1 MVSGLLIYEK
11 TQTTLA
17 NNVHTSCNTIMCGVP
32 QGSVL
37 GPLFFILY
45 IHDMQHAIN
54 NSNVQL
60 YADDTVIRVKGNTAE
75 AAAYALQPDL
85 NSYAKWCSSNEL
97 SLNVAKTKLMF
108 FGTRQKVKK
117 AKNTQLFMNNQLL

>member
-60 YADDTVIRVKGNTAE
+60 YADDTVIHVKGNTAE

-85 NSYAKWCSSNEL
+85 NS
-97 SLNVAKTKLMF
+97 
-108 FGTRQKVKK
+108 
-117 AKNTQLFMNNQLL
+117 

>member
-45 IHDMQHAIN
+45 MHDMQHAIN

-85 NSYAKWCSSNEL
+85 NS
-97 SLNVAKTKLMF
+97 
-108 FGTRQKVKK
+108 
-117 AKNTQLFMNNQLL
+117 